1 MSPLLILFL
10 IIVITAAA
18 IWYFV
23 ILPKRRAAAEGDS
36 LNPGQKT
43 VASTPAGGIPLTPD
57 LQNLKPGDAVSF
69 WDGSDA
75 TVRGSFDCR
84 EVLNSRT
91 TEWRW
96 VSLSGDRLLEVLP
109 RGQILYDS
117 AAVAHQGDEFYDML
131 VGPGGSLK
139 RFEGNVREG
148 IGSVEPVTI
157 DIDGIEYRIR
167 STGTFGS
174 TQVGDLPEQAEVWM
188 DISEDPNN
196 NVYFKFARADGSDDK
211 DVGLG
216 IWTTHVL
223 ILRGRAIDRSDIVSV
238 FSRGA

>member
-1 MSPLLILFL
+1 MDPLVLLLLI
-10 IIVITAAA
+10 IIAAGA
-18 IWYFV
+18 IYYFV
-23 ILPKRRAAAEGDS
+23 ILPKRRAAAGGESGS
-36 LNPGQKT
+36 LGRKT
-43 VASTPAGGIPLTPD
+43 VQATPPGGIPLTPD
-57 LQNLKPGDAVSF
+57 LQGMKPGDAISF

-96 VSLSGDRLLEVLP
+96 VALTGDRILEVLP

-148 IGSVEPVTI
+148 IAAAEPVSI

-167 STGTFGS
+167 STGTFAS
-174 TQVGDLPEQAEVWM
+174 TLVGELPEQAEVWL

-196 NVYFKFARADGSDDK
+196 NVYFKFVRADGTDDK

-216 IWTTHVL
+216 IWTSHVL
-223 ILRGRAIDRSDIVSV
+223 ILRGRAIDRTDIVSI